1 MEKIPHI
8 FFNSALDSAS
18 DWQHGLSAE
27 LGEII
32 FSVEG
37 DGHDKSD
44 VDVALLWTPPRS
56 GLESMTGLKAILSL
70 GAGVDQLMPGS
81 LPGGVPLA
89 RLVDTSLTRHMV
101 EYAKACVFRYH
112 RRLHIFERN
121 SREGLWQW
129 SEPRLTSACV
139 IGVLGL
145 GQLGEAIALAL
156 RQEGFEVHGWSTTP
170 KQLPGVTAHVGASG
184 LKPLMAASEIIINV
198 LPLTESTRFI
208 LSRSLFELARKPVC
222 LINMGRGDHL
232 VEADLL
238 DALDKGLVQAATLD
252 VMSVEPMPADHAYWN
267 HPDILIT
274 PHVAGL
280 PSPQS
285 AVCQVAENVRRA
297 MRAQPL
303 LNPVHPAR
311 GY

>member
-1 MEKIPHI
+1 MGKIPHI

-18 DWQHGLSAE
+18 DWHHWLSAE

-32 FSVEG
+32 FSV
-37 DGHDKSD
+37 DDDCHDKSD
-44 VDVALLWTPPRS
+44 VDVALLWTPPGS
-56 GLESMTGLKAILSL
+56 GLERMTGLKAILSL
-70 GAGVDQLMPGS
+70 GAGVDQLMLGS
-81 LPGGVPLA
+81 LPGDVPLA

-112 RRLHIFERN
+112 RRLHVFERN
-121 SREGLWQW
+121 SRERQW
-129 SEPRLTSACV
+129 HWSPPRLTSACV
-139 IGVLGL
+139 IGLLGL
-145 GQLGEAIALAL
+145 GRLGEAIALAL
-156 RQEGFEVHGWSTTP
+156 TQEGFDVHGWSITP
-170 KQLPGVTAHVGASG
+170 KQLPGVKSHVGESG
-184 LKPLMAASEIIINV
+184 LNQLMAASDIVINV
-198 LPLTESTRFI
+198 LPLTKSTRFI
-208 LSRSLFELARKPVC
+208 LSKSLFELVRKPVC

-232 VEADLL
+232 VETDLL

-252 VMSVEPMPADHAYWN
+252 VMSVEPMPVDHAFWN

-285 AVCQVAENVRRA
+285 AVNQVAENIRRA
-297 MRAQPL
+297 LRAEPL
-303 LNPVHPAR
+303 LNPVYCAR

>member
-1 MEKIPHI
+1 MKKIPHI

-18 DWQHGLSAE
+18 DWHHWLKAE

-32 FSVEG
+32 FSV
-37 DGHDKSD
+37 DDDCHDKSD
-44 VDVALLWTPPRS
+44 VDIALLWTSPKS
-56 GLESMTGLKAILSL
+56 GLDRMTGLKAILSL
-70 GAGVDQLMPGS
+70 GAGVDQLMLES

-101 EYAKACVFRYH
+101 EYAKASVFRYH
-112 RRLHIFERN
+112 RKFHEFERN
-121 SREGLWQW
+121 SREHRWHW
-129 SEPRLTSACV
+129 SPPKLASECV
-139 IGVLGL
+139 IGLLGL
-145 GQLGEAIALAL
+145 GRLGEAIARAL
-156 RQEGFEVHGWSTTP
+156 REEGFDVHGWSITP
-170 KQLPGVTAHVGASG
+170 KQLPGVKAHIGATG
-184 LKPLMAASEIIINV
+184 LNQLMAVSDIVINV

-208 LSRSLFELARKPVC
+208 LSASLFKLARKPVC

-232 VEADLL
+232 LETDLL
-238 DALDKGLVQAATLD
+238 EALDKGLVQAATQD
-252 VMSVEPMPADHAYWN
+252 VMSVEPLPVDHAFWN

-285 AVCQVAENVRRA
+285 AVRQVAENVRRA
-297 MRAQPL
+297 MRAAPL
-303 LNPVHPAR
+303 LNPVYSAR